1 MMRLVFLKD
10 HFECSMENG
19 LKEMRV
25 KVERIKSYFKFAN
38 TTDKIKVLPATH
50 ALREG

>member
-10 HFECSMENG
+10 RFDCSMENG

-25 KVERIKSYFKFAN
+25 KVGIIKSYFKFAN
-38 TTDKIKVLPATH
+38 TSGKIKESPTTH
-50 ALREG
+50 ISRE